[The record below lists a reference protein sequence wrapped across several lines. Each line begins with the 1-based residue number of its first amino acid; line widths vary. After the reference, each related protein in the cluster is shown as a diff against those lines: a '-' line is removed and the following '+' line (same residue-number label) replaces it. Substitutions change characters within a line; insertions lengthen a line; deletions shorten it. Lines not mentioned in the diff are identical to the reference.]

1 MGDGDGVQ
9 IDHRVQCFGGG
20 RVLGVD
26 PGTKGTEV
34 VAWCGGRE
42 GEGERRVGVRNGATV
57 GAGMAMAGDCGGVG
71 CLSDVGWGDLPK
83 WGVPV
88 G

>member
-1 MGDGDGVQ
+1 MWGK
-9 IDHRVQCFGGG
+9 G
-20 RVLGVD
+20 R
-26 PGTKGTEV
+26 
-34 VAWCGGRE
+34 GGRE
-42 GEGERRVGVRNGATV
+42 KSVGVRNGATV

>member
-1 MGDGDGVQ
+1 M
-9 IDHRVQCFGGG
+9 
-20 RVLGVD
+20 GVD
-26 PGTKGTEV
+26 PGTKGTKV
-34 VAWCGGRE
+34 VAWWWGKGRGGRE
-42 GEGERRVGVRNGATV
+42 KSVGVRNGATV